1 MQLKPEQLRQ
11 HLQQQCLP
19 VYLLSGDEPL
29 LVQECADLVRS
40 AARDAGCSDR
50 EIVDTAARDFDWQT
64 LLHSAA
70 EMSLFG
76 DRKLIELRLPEGKP
90 GAEGSR
96 ALCEYIER
104 ASGDDILLVV
114 SGKIDKQSQNSKWY
128 KTLDKAGATIQI
140 WPVGARE
147 MPRWLRQRLQGAGL
161 EITAD
166 ALELLAERLE
176 GNLYAAVQE
185 VEKLKLL
192 AGNGQVTIETVTT
205 AVLDNARYNLF
216 AMVDTALAGDAT
228 AALRMVHG
236 LRGEGNDLV
245 PLLWA
250 VAREVR
256 SLYAM
261 QLDCESGQPVSRVL
275 NSHRVW
281 QSRAAAVQSCLQRH
295 DSGSLGA
302 LLQQALTVDG
312 SLKGY
317 AEGDPWDQ
325 LDQLLLDLASGAKPL
340 RRQQRKGRQL

>member
-19 VYLLSGDEPL
+19 VYLVSGDEPL
-29 LVQECADLVRS
+29 LVQECADLIRG
-40 AARDAGCSDR
+40 AARAAGCTDR
-50 EIVDTAARDFDWQT
+50 EIVDTSARDFTWQT

-76 DRKLIELRLPEGKP
+76 DRKLIELRLPDGKP
-90 GAEGSR
+90 GADGSK
-96 ALCEYIER
+96 ALCDYIDH
-104 ASGDDILLVV
+104 ASGDDTLLVV

-128 KTLDKAGATIQI
+128 KTLDKAGATLLI

-161 EITAD
+161 DIDPD
-166 ALELLAERLE
+166 ALELLSERLE

-192 AGNGQVTIETVTT
+192 ASNQRVTMATVTA

-216 AMVDTALAGDAT
+216 AMVDTALAGDAA
-228 AALRMVHG
+228 AALRMIHG

-261 QLDCESGQPVSRVL
+261 QLDCEAGQPLSRVL

-281 QSRAAAVQSCLQRH
+281 QNRLAAVQACLQRH
-295 DSGSLGA
+295 DSNSLGS
-302 LLQQALTVDG
+302 LLQQGLTVDG
-312 SLKGY
+312 SLKGF

-325 LDQLLLDLASGAKPL
+325 LDRLLLKLAS
-340 RRQQRKGRQL
+340 

>member
-11 HLQQQCLP
+11 HLQKQCLP
-19 VYLLSGDEPL
+19 VYLVSGDEPL
-29 LVQECADLVRS
+29 LVQECADLIRG
-40 AARDAGCSDR
+40 AARGAGCSDR
-50 EIVDTAARDFDWQT
+50 EIIDTAARDFEWQT

-76 DRKLIELRLPEGKP
+76 DRKLIELRLPDGKP
-90 GAEGSR
+90 GAEGSK
-96 ALCEYIER
+96 ALCEYIDR

-128 KTLDKAGATIQI
+128 KTLDKAGATLQV

-147 MPRWLRQRLQGAGL
+147 MPRWLRQRLQSAGL
-161 EITAD
+161 DIDPD
-166 ALELLAERLE
+166 ALELLSERLE

-192 AGNGQVTIETVTT
+192 ASNERVTIETVTA

-250 VAREVR
+250 VARELR

-261 QLDCESGQPVSRVL
+261 QLDCETGQSISRVL
-275 NSHRVW
+275 NTHRVW
-281 QSRAAAVQSCLQRH
+281 QSRSAAVQACLQRH
-295 DSGSLGA
+295 DSSSLGA

-312 SLKGY
+312 SLKGF
-317 AEGDPWDQ
+317 ADGDPWDQ
-325 LDQLLLDLASGAKPL
+325 LDRLLLELAS
-340 RRQQRKGRQL
+340 

>member
-19 VYLLSGDEPL
+19 VYLVSGDEPL
-29 LVQECADLVRS
+29 LVQECADLIRG
-40 AARDAGCSDR
+40 AARTAGCSDR
-50 EIVDTAARDFDWQT
+50 EIVDTTARDFDWQT

-76 DRKLIELRLPEGKP
+76 DRKLIELRLPDGKP
-90 GAEGSR
+90 GADGSK
-96 ALCEYIER
+96 ALCEYIDR
-104 ASGDDILLVV
+104 ANGDDILLVV
-114 SGKIDKQSQNSKWY
+114 SGKIDKQSQSSKWF
-128 KTLDKAGATIQI
+128 KTLDKAGATLQV
-140 WPVGARE
+140 WPIGARD

-161 EITAD
+161 DIDAD
-166 ALELLAERLE
+166 ALELLSERLE

-192 AGNGQVTIETVTT
+192 ASNGRVTIATVTA

-216 AMVDTALAGDAT
+216 AMVDTALNGDAT

-261 QLDCESGQPVSRVL
+261 QLDCEAGQNMSRVL

-281 QSRAAAVQSCLQRH
+281 QSRSAAVQACLQRH
-295 DSGSLGA
+295 DSSSLGS

-312 SLKGY
+312 SLKGF
-317 AEGDPWDQ
+317 ADGDPWDQ
-325 LDQLLLDLASGAKPL
+325 LDRLLLELA
-340 RRQQRKGRQL
+340 Q

>member
-19 VYLLSGDEPL
+19 VYLVSGDEPL
-29 LVQECADLVRS
+29 LVQECADLIRG
-40 AARDAGCSDR
+40 AARAAGCSDR
-50 EIVDTAARDFDWQT
+50 EIVDTSARDFTWQT

-76 DRKLIELRLPEGKP
+76 DRKLIELRLPDGKP
-90 GAEGSR
+90 GAEGSK
-96 ALCEYIER
+96 ALCDYIDR

-128 KTLDKAGATIQI
+128 KTLDKAGATLLI

-161 EITAD
+161 DIDPD
-166 ALELLAERLE
+166 ALELLSERLE

-185 VEKLKLL
+185 VEKLQLL
-192 AGNGQVTIETVTT
+192 ASNQRVTMATVTT

-228 AALRMVHG
+228 AALRMIHG

-261 QLDCESGQPVSRVL
+261 QLDCEAGQPLSRVL

-281 QSRAAAVQSCLQRH
+281 QNRSAAVQACLQRH
-295 DSGSLGA
+295 DSNSLGSL
-302 LLQQALTVDG
+302 LQLGLTVDG
-312 SLKGY
+312 SLKGF

-325 LDQLLLDLASGAKPL
+325 LDRLLLELAS
-340 RRQQRKGRQL
+340 

>member
-1 MQLKPEQLRQ
+1 MQLKPEQLHQ

-19 VYLLSGDEPL
+19 AYLVSGDEPL
-29 LVQECADLVRS
+29 LVQECADLIRG
-40 AARDAGCSDR
+40 AARTAGCTDR
-50 EIVDTAARDFDWQT
+50 EIVDTTARDFDWQT

-76 DRKLIELRLPEGKP
+76 DRKLIELRLPDGKP
-90 GAEGSR
+90 GAEGSK
-96 ALCEYIER
+96 ALCEYIDR

-114 SGKIDKQSQNSKWY
+114 SGKIDKQSQNSKWF
-128 KTLDKAGATIQI
+128 KTLDKAGATLQV
-140 WPVGARE
+140 WPIGARD

-161 EITAD
+161 DIDAD
-166 ALELLAERLE
+166 ALELLSERLE

-192 AGNGQVTIETVTT
+192 ASDGRVTIATVTA

-216 AMVDTALAGDAT
+216 AMVDTALNGDAT

-261 QLDCESGQPVSRVL
+261 QLDCEAGQNLSRVL

-281 QSRAAAVQSCLQRH
+281 QSRSAAVQACLQRH
-295 DSGSLGA
+295 DSSSLGS

-312 SLKGY
+312 SLKGF
-317 AEGDPWDQ
+317 ADGDPWDQ
-325 LDQLLLDLASGAKPL
+325 LDRLLLELAH
-340 RRQQRKGRQL
+340 